1 MKDRLK
7 ELETQN
13 VQLRE
18 NLEEMKEAI
27 IQTSAIIEENNQKI
41 IEDYESRV
49 QSLLE
54 ELEYC
59 RN

>member
-1 MKDRLK
+1 
-7 ELETQN
+7 
-13 VQLRE
+13 
-18 NLEEMKEAI
+18 MKEAI
-27 IQTSAIIEENNQKI
+27 IQTSAIIEQNNQKI

-54 ELEYC
+54 ELDYC

>member
-1 MKDRLK
+1 MKDRIK

-27 IQTSAIIEENNQKI
+27 IQTSAII
-41 IEDYESRV
+41 
-49 QSLLE
+49 
-54 ELEYC
+54 
-59 RN
+59 